1 MRIIPIVVTL
11 IASALVAAPAA
22 SIAQGSGNDNKG
34 AADSQKRAQVE
45 RSQRDLDRDRLRT
58 QDRLGDTQQD
68 RDRIQDRT
76 NAPDDAKQEQAQ
88 MYGYQLMDDAE
99 RKAYRER
106 IMNANSAEERHRI
119 EAQHREEIQVRAR
132 NRNIKIDDKGDP
144 IPED

>member
-11 IASALVAAPAA
+11 VASALIAAPAA
-22 SIAQGSGNDNKG
+22 SVAQGNGNKG
-34 AADSQKRAQVE
+34 ATDSQKRAQVE

-76 NAPDDAKQEQAQ
+76 NAPDDAKQAQ
-88 MYGYQLMDDAE
+88 IYGYQLMDDAE